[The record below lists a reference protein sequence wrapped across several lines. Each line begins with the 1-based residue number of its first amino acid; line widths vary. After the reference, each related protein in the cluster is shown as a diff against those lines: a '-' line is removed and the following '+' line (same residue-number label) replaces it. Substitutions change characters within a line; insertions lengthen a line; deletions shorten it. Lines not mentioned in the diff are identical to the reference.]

1 MRTDLLGW
9 ASVSELSAALGSGDL
24 SCAEVVDGFMARIS
38 ALNPSAIAFIDVYEV
53 EARARAAWL
62 DQHGLAHP
70 LRGIP
75 YALKDLIDIKGHRT
89 SAGSAV
95 FADHIAENDA
105 EVVTRLDRAG
115 GVCLGKANLHEF
127 AYGATGENQLF
138 GTAVNAYDSSRL
150 AGGSSSGSAAAV
162 AWGLV
167 PFALGTDTGG
177 SVRSPAA
184 LSGLVGL
191 KPTYGRLP
199 MDGVVPYSWSL
210 DHLGILT
217 RSVSDCAAVF
227 GALTDSNNSGES
239 SGGGHTLSAWASR
252 ISSTGL
258 RGKTIGVPREF
269 FFDNVDQEI
278 LAATESVIDFL
289 KREGVRVKE
298 VATPD
303 LRFARTV
310 SLTIQ
315 MPEALSFHM
324 PWLEKRPEAYGE
336 DFRTGLALGQQL
348 LAEHY
353 VRAKRFMT
361 IYRQE
366 VDRAFE
372 TVDALITPSTP
383 IVAPKIGTIDVSTNG
398 VTEPVGNAMMRFTN
412 FFNTTGHPAIS
423 VPSGIHSSGL
433 PMGVQLVGRAFGEW
447 ELFAFAQAI
456 NVEPAFKLPRPAV

>member
-1 MRTDLLGW
+1 MKTEDICW
-9 ASVSELSAALGSGDL
+9 AGVDQLRAALRSGQLTTTQLVEILLD
-24 SCAEVVDGFMARIS
+24 RIET
-38 ALNPSAIAFIDVYEV
+38 LDPSARAFVDVYSE
-53 EARARAAWL
+53 EARARAAECDRQPGTEAL
-62 DQHGLAHP
+62 H
-70 LRGIP
+70 GIP
-75 YALKDLIDIKGHRT
+75 YALKDLIDVKGRRT

-95 FADHIAENDA
+95 FSDNIATDDA
-105 EVVTRLDRAG
+105 EVVSRLRRAG

-127 AYGATGENQLF
+127 AYGATGENKLF
-138 GTAVNAYDSSRL
+138 GTAVNAYDASRL

-191 KPTYGRLP
+191 KPTYGLLP
-199 MDGVVPYSWSL
+199 MQGVVPYSWSL
-210 DHLGILT
+210 DHLGILA

-227 GALTDSNNSGES
+227 ETLTDPKMSGQS
-239 SGGGHTLSAWASR
+239 SGGVRTQSAWASLMAG
-252 ISSTGL
+252 TAL

-269 FFDNVDQEI
+269 FYDNVDEEV
-278 LAATESVIDFL
+278 LAATENVIDFL
-289 KREGVRVKE
+289 KRAGVSVKE

-336 DFRTGLALGQQL
+336 DFRTGLAMGPQL

-353 VRAKRFMT
+353 VRAKRSMT
-361 IYRQE
+361 IYREE

-372 TVDALITPSTP
+372 TVDALIPPSTP
-383 IVAPKIGTIDVSTNG
+383 IVAPRVGTIDVSING
-398 VTEPVGNAMMRFTN
+398 MTEPVGNAMMRFTN

-423 VPSGIHSSGL
+423 VPSGMHSSGL

-456 NVEPAFKLPRPAV
+456 NAESAFKLPRPAV